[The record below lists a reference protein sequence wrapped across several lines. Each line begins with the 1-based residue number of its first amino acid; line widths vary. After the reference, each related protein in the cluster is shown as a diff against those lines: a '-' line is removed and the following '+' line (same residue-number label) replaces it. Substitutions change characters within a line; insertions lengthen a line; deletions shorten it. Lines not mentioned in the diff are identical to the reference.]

1 MSLKIHT
8 KEQSLSILDKYDY
21 FIFDC
26 DGVIWLEDH
35 LLPHSRETLE
45 LLKKKSKEVIFVTN
59 NSSKSRNDYLR
70 KFDSLGIPG
79 IQKKEIFGSSYA
91 TAAYIEKILKLSKDK
106 KIWVLGGSGI
116 EQELQEVGY
125 NTIGG
130 TEKALTEDGLAF
142 NPNHAMLT
150 QLDDLVAAVV
160 VGLTSS
166 INYLALSIT
175 LQYLLKENKSLP
187 FIATNLDST
196 YPVKGMRLPG
206 AGSIVETMSTSS
218 GRTPSAI
225 CGKPNQSMMD
235 AIKSDNP
242 SLAMNPGKGLM
253 IGDRLNTDMKFGKEG
268 GLDTLLVFTGIE
280 DEYSLSNAD
289 SLSYPTYYIDQLGD
303 LFRLTQ

>member
-35 LLPHSRETLE
+35 LLPHSRETLD
-45 LLKKKSKEVIFVTN
+45 LLKKKNKDVIFVTN
-59 NSSKSRNDYLR
+59 NSSKSRNDYLK
-70 KFDSLGIPG
+70 KFDSLGMSG
-79 IQKKEIFGSSYA
+79 ITKKEIFGSSYA
-91 TAAYIEKILKLSKDK
+91 TAAYIEKILKVPKDK

-116 EQELQEVGY
+116 EQELHEVGY
-125 NTIGG
+125 TTIGG
-130 TEKALTEDGLAF
+130 TDKVLTENGLVF
-142 NPNHAMLT
+142 NLNHSMLT
-150 QLDDLVAAVV
+150 QLDNLVAAVV

-206 AGSIVETMSTSS
+206 AGSIVETMSTAS
-218 GRTPSAI
+218 GRKPTAV

-242 SLAMNPGKGLM
+242 SLAINPTKGLM
-253 IGDRLNTDMKFGKEG
+253 IGDRLNTDIKFGKEG

-280 DEYSLSNAD
+280 DENSLSRVD
-289 SLSYPTYYIDQLGD
+289 SQSCPTYYIDQLGD